1 MVAAAGFAA
10 GAAIVA
16 HSPLWAI
23 DDWLS
28 EIGPRLEPSVAGF
41 LGVRSWIVIV
51 AGLALIATVLLRFP
65 SSSPSDRRWPWAIT
79 GTGLGL
85 LGVLAWLTGAPSGW
99 HWGLSMTGPSRS
111 LVEALFFANPG
122 YLNWGSLM
130 LVGVP
135 LGTWASARS
144 MGPIAWRTAPLP
156 ELARRFLGGGL
167 MGIGGTLAAG
177 CNIGNALTGL
187 SVLALNSV
195 IATLGILAG
204 GALAIRTQGAIAA
217 IAGSVV
223 AKGRG

>member
-1 MVAAAGFAA
+1 MVAAAGFAL

-16 HSPLWAI
+16 HSPLWAM
-23 DDWLS
+23 DNWLS
-28 EIGPRLEPSVAGF
+28 EIGSRLEPSVAGF
-41 LGVRSWIVIV
+41 LGVRSWIVIA
-51 AGLALIATVLLRFP
+51 AGLALIAAVLLRFP

-111 LVEALFFANPG
+111 LVEALVFADSK

-135 LGTWASARS
+135 LGAWASARW

-204 GALAIRTQGAIAA
+204 GTLAIRTQGAIAA

>member
-1 MVAAAGFAA
+1 MAAAGFAL

-16 HSPLWAI
+16 HGPLWAT

-51 AGLALIATVLLRFP
+51 AGLVLIAAVLLRLR
-65 SSSPSDRRWPWAIT
+65 SSPPGDRRWPWAIT
-79 GTGLGL
+79 GTALGL
-85 LGVLAWLTGAPSGW
+85 LGVLAWLTGALSGW

-111 LVEALFFANPG
+111 LVEALVFANPT

-130 LVGVP
+130 LIGVP
-135 LGTWASARS
+135 LGSWASARW
-144 MGPIAWRTAPLP
+144 MGPIAWRPAPLP

-167 MGIGGTLAAG
+167 MGLGGTLAAG

-187 SVLALNSV
+187 SVLSLNSV

-204 GALAIRTQGAIAA
+204 GTLAIRTQRTIAA
-217 IAGSVV
+217 TAGS
-223 AKGRG
+223 ASARGAV